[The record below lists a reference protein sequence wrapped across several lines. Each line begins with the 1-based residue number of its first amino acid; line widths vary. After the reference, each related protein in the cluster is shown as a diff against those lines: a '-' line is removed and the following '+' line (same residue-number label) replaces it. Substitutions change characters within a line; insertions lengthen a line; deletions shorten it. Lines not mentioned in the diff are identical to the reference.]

1 MILRWAP
8 LQVSAHILQNLLLW
22 WNLSATLRGCASFFL
37 ESVRIEAS
45 LWQRL
50 RSARTGPVASQNTSL
65 NDDRSSVRPVV
76 QPLSLRLDSHGT
88 TYPLRLARHDDESA
102 ILARRARTDLPG
114 ESGREI
120 AKRDKSGETKQSA
133 QSLSRGP
140 ASEFTQTAILTAV
153 KASRRDRG

>member
-1 MILRWAP
+1 MVSRWAP

-37 ESVRIEAS
+37 ESLGIAPSR
-45 LWQRL
+45 WQFGKRPSHRL
-50 RSARTGPVASQNTSL
+50 LRCKIQGETAAADPAN
-65 NDDRSSVRPVV
+65 RP
-76 QPLSLRLDSHGT
+76 LIKLRRCVFSWPFT
-88 TYPLRLARHDDESA
+88 NPLRCARQDDESA

-114 ESGREI
+114 ESGRDI
-120 AKRDKSGETKQSA
+120 AQRDKGGETKQSA
-133 QSLSRGP
+133 QTLSRGL